1 MYKKYT
7 EKIGIPKGYVH
18 KILLVMRLTTIILIA
33 TIMQVSAGTFAQ
45 KITLSERNASLT
57 KIFKKIRSQ
66 SGYDF
71 VFTSSTLKDALP
83 VNVSVV
89 DAELSDVLKMIFNEQ
104 PLNYYI
110 GEKAVIIKVKK
121 TDPASNKLAFI
132 KITGVVRDT
141 TGRTLPNVSI
151 LNKNTGRTIATNP
164 DGAFT
169 IDANPGEV
177 LLFSLVGYSKKEIT
191 VGSQTKLNII
201 LNEES
206 GQLEQVVVTA
216 LGIKKSIKALTYNV
230 QEIKKEELT
239 SVPDANF
246 MNSLAGKV
254 AGVTINTSAAGVG
267 GSTRVVM
274 RGTKSL
280 AGSNGA
286 LYVVDGIPLPSLRS
300 SQNNGLYDGGD
311 SGEGISMFNTDDI
324 ESISL
329 LTGPASSA
337 LYGSDAANG
346 VVAITTKKGT
356 KDKFKLDYSNNTSFS
371 NPLLLPKFQNTYG
384 SNPGTFSS
392 WGPKL
397 DQPSDYNVR
406 DFFQTGYN
414 ETNSLVISSGGEKS
428 QTYFSMA
435 NVKAEGIIPNN
446 KYSRYNFMIRNTTS
460 LLENKLTLDL
470 NAWYIKQNNQN
481 GIAQGQ
487 YFNPLIAAYL
497 FPRGDQIEK
506 YQLYE
511 RYNSARGIYTQFW
524 PDSYYDLG
532 FQIQNPYWT
541 INRVL
546 NLSDRERF
554 ILSAALNYKVLDW
567 LNITG
572 RVRYDK
578 TANTQE
584 DKRYASTLRLFA
596 TESGFYG
603 INNTND
609 NQIYSDIIANANKS
623 FGDFTLNASL
633 GTSFSETKSTAL
645 GVRGGLNFVP
655 NFFHVNNILYEN
667 NPLQNQT
674 LDDGHNVTA
683 MFATAQLGYKNWL
696 FVDLTSRYEW
706 NTALKGTSSKSL
718 YYPSAGL
725 SAVVSD
731 ILNLPRSGVSF
742 LKLRA
747 SYGEVGNSPA
757 RYLANP
763 TYTISKSGLP
773 STISSAPFST
783 LQPERTK
790 SFETGVNARFLND
803 KISLDVTLY
812 ESNTYNQ
819 VFNPALAPS
828 TGFTSTYINGGKV
841 NNKGIEAS
849 LGLNFNIGSVKTNS
863 TFVFSK
869 NINKIVEMLAPTTD
883 PVTGEILSVSNLIVS
898 SAGTYRMEI
907 KEGGT
912 MGDIYASGLYRD
924 LNGYIYVHPNSSTLM
939 ADNNTYY
946 KVGSSNPDFNLGYRN
961 QISYKNITLGF
972 LIDARVGGVGVSA
985 TQAIMDQFGVSTAS
999 ATARD
1004 NDYVMINDHKVP
1016 YANYYNLVSGGTT
1029 GLLAH
1034 YVYSATNVRL
1044 REASVS
1050 YTLPEKWLPK
1060 NIFKSARLSAYGR
1073 NLFMFYNKAPFDP
1086 ESVASTGTYYQ
1097 GIDYFMQPSYR
1108 TIGLSANISF

>member
-7 EKIGIPKGYVH
+7 EKIGIPIGYVH

-45 KITLSERNASLT
+45 KITLSEKNASLT
-57 KIFKKIRSQ
+57 KVLKKIRSQ

-71 VFTSSTLKDALP
+71 IFTTSTLKDALP
-83 VNVSVV
+83 VNVSVANV
-89 DAELSDVLKMIFNEQ
+89 DLKEVLKMIFTEQ
-104 PLNYYI
+104 PLSYSI
-110 GEKAVIIKVKK
+110 EEKAVIVKIKK
-121 TDPASNKLAFI
+121 TDLRSESAFA
-132 KITGVVRDT
+132 KITGTVKDT
-141 TGRTLPNVSI
+141 TGMTLPNVSI
-151 LNKNTGRTIATNP
+151 LNKSTGKTIAT
-164 DGAFT
+164 DAQGAFT
-169 IDANPGEV
+169 LDANPGDI
-177 LLFSLVGYSKKEIT
+177 LLFSLVGYTRKEIT
-191 VGSQTKLNII
+191 IGAQTRLNVI
-201 LNEES
+201 LKEEN

-216 LGIKKSIKALTYNV
+216 LGIKKSIRALTYNV
-230 QEIKKEELT
+230 QEIKKDELT
-239 SVPDANF
+239 SVPDASF

-311 SGEGISMFNTDDI
+311 AGEGISMFNTDDI

-346 VVAITTKKGT
+346 VVAITTKKGS
-356 KDKFKLDYSNNTSFS
+356 KERFRLDYSNNTSFS
-371 NPLLLPKFQNTYG
+371 NPLIVPKFQNTYG
-384 SNPGTFSS
+384 SSPGTFSS

-397 DQPSDYNVR
+397 DQPSNYNVR

-414 ETNSLVISSGGEKS
+414 ETNSLVLSSGGEKS
-428 QTYFSMA
+428 QTYFSMS

-446 KYSRYNFMIRNTTS
+446 EYSRYNFMLRNTTS
-460 LLENKLTLDL
+460 LLEDKLTLDV

-524 PDSYYDLG
+524 PDSYFDQG

-541 INRVL
+541 INRIL
-546 NLSDRERF
+546 NLSERERF
-554 ILSAALNYKVLDW
+554 ILSGALNYKVLDW
-567 LNITG
+567 LNVSG
-572 RVRYDK
+572 RVRYDRM
-578 TANTQE
+578 ANTQE
-584 DKRYASTLRLFA
+584 DKRYASTIRLFA
-596 TESGFYG
+596 SESGFYG
-603 INNTND
+603 VNNTNN
-609 NQIYSDIIANANKS
+609 NQIYTDLIANANKA
-623 FGDFTLNASL
+623 FGDFTINANL
-633 GTSFSETKSTAL
+633 GTSFSETQSTAL
-645 GVRGGLNFVP
+645 GVRGSLNFVP
-655 NFFHVNNILYEN
+655 NFFHANNILYEN
-667 NPLQNQT
+667 APLQNQT

-683 MFATAQLGYKNWL
+683 MFATGQLGYKNWL
-696 FVDLTSRYEW
+696 FIDLTSRYEW

-731 ILNLPRSGVSF
+731 VLNLPKSGVSF
-742 LKLRA
+742 FKIRA
-747 SYGEVGNSPA
+747 SYGEVGNPPE

-790 SFETGVNARFLND
+790 SFETGINARFLND

-819 VFNPALAPS
+819 VFNPTLAPS

-841 NNKGIEAS
+841 NNRGIEAS
-849 LGLNFNIGSVKTNS
+849 LGLNFNIGAVKTSSN
-863 TFVFSK
+863 FVFSR
-869 NINKIVEMLAPTTD
+869 NRNKILEMLAPTID
-883 PVTGEILSVSNLIVS
+883 PATGELLAVSNLIVS

-907 KEGGT
+907 KKGGT

-924 LNGYIYVHPNSSTLM
+924 LNGYIYVQPNSNTLM

-961 QISYKNITLGF
+961 QITYKNITVGF

-985 TQAIMDQFGVSTAS
+985 TQAIMDQFGVSVES

-1004 NDYVMINDHKVP
+1004 NDYVIINDHKIP

-1060 NIFKSARLSAYGR
+1060 NVFKSARLSAYGR

-1108 TIGLSANISF
+1108 TIGLSANVSF